1 MKNLKIA
8 QILACLFLPIL
19 VNIQPSIAHTHMDIE
34 SSTSG
39 SELQYDIHEV
49 MDEFLVEN
57 ENEMEIVFVE
67 IVDQN
72 FNVIAFGTEKESKI
86 EKLINKSD
94 LLTEITG
101 KKYFRLYYENE

>member
-8 QILACLFLPIL
+8 QILGCLFLFIL
-19 VNIQPSIAHTHMDIE
+19 INIQQSSAHIHMDIE
-34 SSTSG
+34 SGIITSD
-39 SELQYDIHEV
+39 SELKYDILEV
-49 MDEFLVEN
+49 MDEFQAEN
-57 ENEMEIVFVE
+57 EIEKVSVE
-67 IVDQN
+67 IVDQD
-72 FNVIAFGTEKESKI
+72 FNVIAFGTENEYKI

>member
-1 MKNLKIA
+1 MKNLKIV

-49 MDEFLVEN
+49 MDEFLAEN
-57 ENEMEIVFVE
+57 EIEIVLVE
-67 IVDQN
+67 IVDQD
-72 FNVIAFGTEKESKI
+72 FNVIDFGSENESKI